1 MEEKISNTIFIHQ
14 QTIHELEKLKDKVR
28 KSISNVRF
36 RIETKHWYGY
46 GIDTRTETGKSI
58 LNLSKATIEIVL
70 EEAIRKEKEKIDK
83 LIDMEIERRRTS
95 HDRGRKRGNR
105 GARQDNK

>member
-1 MEEKISNTIFIHQ
+1 MEEKISNTIFVHQ
-14 QTIHELEKLKDKVR
+14 QNIYELEKLKDKVR

-46 GIDTRTETGKSI
+46 RVDTRIEIGKSI
-58 LNLSKATIEIVL
+58 LNLSKETMEIVL

-83 LIDMEIERRRTS
+83 LIDMEIERRRTNN
-95 HDRGRKRGNR
+95 DRGRS
-105 GARQDNK
+105 NKKIKK